1 MTFKINIADEMNPR
15 ALIEPNYGNSYPRQM
30 PIHLYIDPE
39 DRTVYVDTNDF
50 SQTGTPGDIWH
61 NRRFYYN
68 LPYNVDASELKEW
81 IETDQELIGGIDK
94 LIESYECH
102 WNGNN
107 YVGRYDEDV
116 EMKLGFYIENH
127 APTVEF
133 GGLSTPGD
141 WFGNAMAWSKDGS
154 SVKIDGCA
162 PITADTTDEELDA
175 LAQELMDAAESEGV
189 VFDGSVIDFL
199 RTLREELE

>member
-1 MTFKINIADEMNPR
+1 MQFKINIADEMRSN

-50 SQTGTPGDIWH
+50 KQTGTPSDIWH
-61 NRRFYYN
+61 NRLFYFN
-68 LPYNVDASELKEW
+68 LPYNVDAAELKEW
-81 IETDQELIGGIDK
+81 IETDQELIERIDN

-107 YVGRYDEDV
+107 HVGRYDEDI
-116 EMKLGFYIENH
+116 ERELEFYIENN
-127 APTVEF
+127 APTIEF

-141 WFGNAMAWSKDGS
+141 LFGNVMTWAKDGT
-154 SVKIDGCA
+154 SVTVDSYA
-162 PITADTTDEELDA
+162 PITADTTDDELSAIAAEIKD
-175 LAQELMDAAESEGV
+175 EAESEGI

-199 RTLREELE
+199 KTLREECE